1 MDETGERASARWRLE
16 HAGLRREA
24 AQLARLASGLSAWS
38 APATPDAL
46 RRVRAFLHDRLLG
59 HLRAEETVVYP
70 AMDELL
76 GVEQFTVSMRADHE
90 AIRQRAD
97 ALTAVIDDVGQGP
110 PSTAQA
116 EALREHLYGLW
127 AIVDLHL
134 DKEEQILFDLLDARL
149 TPADVDALHQQTALH
164 VAPPDQRPLTHTR
177 QR

>member
-1 MDETGERASARWRLE
+1 MDETDERASAKWRME
-16 HAGLRREA
+16 HAGLHREA
-24 AQLARLASGLSAWS
+24 AQLARVGSGVSAWS
-38 APATPDAL
+38 ASATPDTL
-46 RRVRAFLHDRLLG
+46 RRVRAFLHDQLLG

-76 GVEQFTVSMRADHE
+76 GVEQFTISMRADHD

-134 DKEEQILFDLLDARL
+134 DKEEQILFDLLDTRF
-149 TPADVDALHQQTALH
+149 TQADIEALHQQTAVH
-164 VAPPDQRPLTHTR
+164 VAPPEQRPLTHTR